1 MAELDYDALADRLKG
16 GGRQVAE
23 AGELLGLKL
32 LPSDVA
38 ALKKVCDLG
47 YFEPTLAQALAEI
60 HRATR
65 DPKGFSYQRLGNKQ
79 RPNHVLAVCTR
90 EEVTFGVGRVRN
102 SARIEALWPELSG
115 WPKNAA
121 LLKGWAE
128 GKTGRLKLKRLPQA
142 APVPVDAVQTDGL
155 MRAIVERP
163 DDDAPRLVYADALLE
178 RGDARGDLIRLQ
190 VAADAKPTPPNV
202 VQLNTKLNQL
212 LRTSWK
218 TFAGEAAPYAN
229 EHSFRRGFAEKLT
242 MTVSAFEKHGERLF
256 TQTPARALAFAK
268 PLTDAELARLADA
281 PALEHVHELCFDYPT
296 TGAVPRT
303 IAPFARSRRLFNLQR
318 LELRGAG
325 ASDSDWVKFFTG
337 LYAPKLTELRIR
349 SRRIS
354 PAIYAGIAAN
364 GDLRQ
369 LRVLDVYADGT
380 TSSDADA
387 SFAHLAGV
395 AGLEEV
401 RVWHHR
407 KLGDGLAAL
416 FGPKARCR
424 LKKLDV
430 LSSAVT
436 GALLKAIDSPRGD
449 SLVDLDL
456 RDTRINAKDALA
468 FVRSKHLES
477 LERLRLWN
485 YDHPW
490 KAAEVDA
497 VTEAARAQPKL
508 QKLEVGPVKR

>member
-1 MAELDYDALADRLKG
+1 MVELDYDALAGRLKG
-16 GGRQVAE
+16 GGQQVAE

-79 RPNHVLAVCTR
+79 RPNHVLAVCSDG
-90 EEVTFGVGRVRN
+90 EVTFGVGRVRN
-102 SARIEALWPELSG
+102 SARVEALWPELAG
-115 WPKNAA
+115 WPKNAE
-121 LLKGWAE
+121 LLKRWAE
-128 GKTGRLKLKRLPQA
+128 GKAGRLKLKRLPQPP
-142 APVPVDAVQTDGL
+142 APSVDAAQTDGL
-155 MRAIVERP
+155 MRAILERP
-163 DDDAPRLVYADALLE
+163 GDDAPRLVYADALLE
-178 RGDARGDLIRLQ
+178 RGDAQGDLIRLQ

-202 VQLNTKLNQL
+202 VQLNTKVNQL

-281 PALEHVHELCFDYPT
+281 PALEHVQELCFDYPT
-296 TGAVPRT
+296 TGTVPRT
-303 IAPFARSRRLFNLQR
+303 IAPFARSRRLINLQR

-325 ASDSDWVKFFTG
+325 ASDSDWAKFFTG

-349 SRRIS
+349 SRRVS

-380 TSSDADA
+380 TSSGADA

-430 LSSAVT
+430 LSSGVT
-436 GALLKAIDSPRGD
+436 GALLKAIDSPRGE

-456 RDTRINAKDALA
+456 RETLIKAKDAEA
-468 FVRSKHLES
+468 FLGSKHLKA
-477 LERLRLWN
+477 LQRLRIFD
-485 YDHPW
+485 YDHQW
-490 KAAEVDA
+490 KVAEV
-497 VTEAARAQPKL
+497 ARLYDLARTRPKL
-508 QKLEVGPVKR
+508 KTVDFGKGKG